1 MRRIDSRAHG
11 FIIFGRAV
19 TRGVAAMMKNVV
31 AGCVLAALIL
41 MGLLAFA
48 QEHHE
53 CWNGHL
59 IEQGHL
65 KAFKPCGSVSPEM

>member
-1 MRRIDSRAHG
+1 
-11 FIIFGRAV
+11 
-19 TRGVAAMMKNVV
+19 MMKNVV

-53 CWNGHL
+53 CWNGHV
-59 IEQGHL
+59 IKAFKQGHL
-65 KAFKPCGSVSPEM
+65 KALKPCGSVSPEM